1 MEVINMAEFMTKRE
15 IKERLRKMNVGFNP
29 EIGRKSYLIEKYT
42 EALKDD
48 VKVKEIKEELKGDME
63 VKEEKE
69 KGRKRKRTWKWSD
82 VVEEEKDKVKSV
94 NSEKKDENGKEDDK
108 VGDKMNKSEESDE
121 RTESV
126 DNDNNKEICK
136 DTNCVSCDN
145 DNNNDNIVNNESKSN
160 HNETSP

>member
-1 MEVINMAEFMTKRE
+1 MAEFMTKRE

-48 VKVKEIKEELKGDME
+48 VKVKEIKEELKGDAE
-63 VKEEKE
+63 VKEERE

-82 VVEEEKDKVKSV
+82 VLEEEKDKVDST
-94 NSEKKDENGKEDDK
+94 SGDKKDKNGKEDDK
-108 VGDKMNKSEESDE
+108 IGDKMNKSEESDE

-126 DNDNNKEICK
+126 DNDNKEVCK
-136 DTNCVSCDN
+136 DTSCVSCDN
-145 DNNNDNIVNNESKSN
+145 NKNDNTVNNKSKSN